1 MTGNKAKFEEHHAQK
16 TMKRVA
22 LLLHEDVYASSIGGV
37 LDLFADANDCL
48 QEGGK
53 PPVFALELVGDRI
66 KNIQLD
72 VPAQFLCYTTMDK
85 IQQPDLIIIPG
96 FKGDAR
102 TILKKYDTVVTWI
115 REMRRQG
122 VEIASMCTGSLFLA
136 EAGLLDGKAATSH
149 WAMAEEMRTRYP
161 SVNVASDRIITDQ
174 EGIYTSGG
182 GFSALKLIL
191 YLVEKFC
198 GRQIVLD
205 VSKRLS
211 IDIDYISQAHFAVFA
226 GQRKHA
232 DEDILRSQTFIEQ
245 NYAANISIDQVSSLC
260 NMGKRNFIRRFK
272 AATNNTP
279 IEYLQRVR
287 VEAAKKALENEDC
300 GLDDLMVRAGYE
312 DIKAFRLIF
321 KRITGLSP
329 RDYRKKYAR
338 REHIAG

>member
-1 MTGNKAKFEEHHAQK
+1 MTRNSAKFEEHHAQN
-16 TMKRVA
+16 TMKRIA

-37 LDLFADANDCL
+37 LDLITGANECL
-48 QEGGK
+48 QQGGK
-53 PPVFALELVGDRI
+53 PPAFALELVGDRI

-72 VPAQFLCYTTMDK
+72 VPAQFLCYSTIDM
-85 IQQPDLIIIPG
+85 IRQPDLIIIPG
-96 FKGDAR
+96 FKGDAAA
-102 TILKKYDTVVTWI
+102 ILRKYHAVVTWI
-115 REMRRQG
+115 REMHRQG
-122 VEIASMCTGSLFLA
+122 AEIASMCTGSLFLA
-136 EAGLLDGKAATSH
+136 EAGLLDGKTATCH
-149 WAMAEEMRTRYP
+149 WAMAEEMRAQYP
-161 SVNVASDRIITDQ
+161 AVTVASDRIITDQ
-174 EGIYTSGG
+174 DGIYTSGG

-191 YLVEKFC
+191 YLIEKFC

-205 VSKRLS
+205 VSKLLS

-226 GQRKHA
+226 GQRKHT
-232 DEDILRSQTFIEQ
+232 DEVILRSQTFIEQ
-245 NYAANISIDQVSSLC
+245 NYATDISIDQVSSLC
-260 NMGKRNFIRRFK
+260 HTGKRNFIRRFK

-300 GLDDLMVRAGYE
+300 DLDKIMCRAGYE

>member
-1 MTGNKAKFEEHHAQK
+1 
-16 TMKRVA
+16 MKRVA
-22 LLLHEDVYASSIGGV
+22 LLLHEDVYASSIGGI
-37 LDLFADANDCL
+37 LDLFADANCCL

-72 VPAQFLCYTTMDK
+72 VPAQFLCYSTIDK
-85 IQQPDLIIIPG
+85 VQRPDLIIIPG

-102 TILKKYDTVVTWI
+102 AILTKYDAVVTWI
-115 REMRRQG
+115 REMHRQG
-122 VEIASMCTGSLFLA
+122 AEIASMCTGSLFLA
-136 EAGLLDGKAATSH
+136 EAGLLEGKAATSH
-149 WAMAEEMRTRYP
+149 WAMAEEMKSRYP
-161 SVNVASDRIITDQ
+161 SVNVTSDRIITDQ
-174 EGIYTSGG
+174 DGIYTGGG

-232 DEDILRSQTFIEQ
+232 DEDILRSQTYIEQ
-245 NYAANISIDQVSSLC
+245 NYAMNISIDKVSSLC
-260 NMGKRNFIRRFK
+260 HIGKRNFIRRFK

-287 VEAAKKALENEDC
+287 IEAAKKALENENCEMDEI
-300 GLDDLMVRAGYE
+300 MVRTGYE
-312 DIKAFRLIF
+312 DIKTFRLIF

-329 RDYRKKYAR
+329 RDYRKKYSR
-338 REHIAG
+338 REYITG

>member
-1 MTGNKAKFEEHHAQK
+1 MTRNSAKFEEYHAQN
-16 TMKRVA
+16 TMKRVT

-37 LDLFADANDCL
+37 LDLFADANECL
-48 QEGGK
+48 KEDGK
-53 PPVFALELVGDRI
+53 PPIFSLELIGDRI

-72 VPAQFLCYTTMDK
+72 VPAQFLCYSTIDK
-85 IQQPDLIIIPG
+85 VRQPDLIIIPG

-102 TILKKYDTVVTWI
+102 TILRKYDTVVTWI
-115 REMRRQG
+115 REMHRQG
-122 VEIASMCTGSLFLA
+122 AEIASMCTGSLFLA
-136 EAGLLDGKAATSH
+136 EAGLLDGKTATSH
-149 WAMAEEMRTRYP
+149 WAMAEEMRARYP
-161 SVNVASDRIITDQ
+161 AVNVASDRLITDQ
-174 EGIYTSGG
+174 DGIYTSGG

-245 NYAANISIDQVSSLC
+245 NYAKDISIDQVSSLC
-260 NMGKRNFIRRFK
+260 HTGKRNFIRRFK

-300 GLDDLMVRAGYE
+300 DLDKIMYRAGYE

-321 KRITGLSP
+321 KRLTGLSP
-329 RDYRKKYAR
+329 RDYRKKYSR
-338 REHIAG
+338 REHIPG